1 MLNLLQCIS
10 LCILSAASS
19 QPAPVAIEPAR
30 APVSWELTIRFQDP
44 QRVSVIVPSEAEP
57 VVQLKETGAN
67 LTRVVVP
74 GKAEP
79 VVYWYMLY
87 TVENPS
93 DQEVDFYPEF
103 QLVTNTLRVVPSEV
117 QVSPEAFRAIQRR
130 SGDPLLLPPE
140 RVIGKLLRGKD
151 RARHS
156 VAIWKDFD
164 PKATSF
170 TVFVSGLS
178 GEMKRVKNPAFDA
191 SKPESRTNERY
202 FTFRKTLSIPY
213 KFPGS
218 AATRDRVS
226 PERLADKQ
234 QWIMR

>member
-30 APVSWELTIRFQDP
+30 APITWELNIRFQDP
-44 QRVSVIVPSEAEP
+44 QRVSVVLPD
-57 VVQLKETGAN
+57 
-67 LTRVVVP
+67 
-74 GKAEP
+74 KAEP

-93 DQEVDFYPEF
+93 DQEVDFYPDFE
-103 QLVTNTLRVVPSEV
+103 LVTNTLRVVQSEI

-130 SGDPLLLPPE
+130 SGDPLLIPPE

-164 PKATSF
+164 LKATSF

-191 SKPESRTNERY
+191 NKPESRTNERY

-218 AATRDRVS
+218 AVTRDRVA

>member
-1 MLNLLQCIS
+1 MINLLQCIS
-10 LCILSAASS
+10 LCMASAASS

-30 APVSWELTIRFQDP
+30 APVSWELSFRFQDP
-44 QRVSVIVPSEAEP
+44 QRVSV
-57 VVQLKETGAN
+57 
-67 LTRVVVP
+67 VVP
-74 GKAEP
+74 DRAEP

-103 QLVTNTLRVVPSEV
+103 QLVTNTLRVVQSEV
-117 QVSPEAFRAIQRR
+117 RVSPEAFRAIQRR
-130 SGDPLLLPPE
+130 SGDPLLIPPE

-164 PKATSF
+164 TKATSF

>member
-10 LCILSAASS
+10 LCMLSAVSS

-30 APVSWELTIRFQDP
+30 APVSWELNFRFQDP
-44 QRVSVIVPSEAEP
+44 QRVSVVLPD
-57 VVQLKETGAN
+57 
-67 LTRVVVP
+67 R
-74 GKAEP
+74 AEP

-87 TVENPS
+87 TVENPN
-93 DQEVDFYPEF
+93 DKEVEFYPDFE
-103 QLVTNTLRVVPSEV
+103 LVTNTLRVVPSEI

-130 SGDPLLLPPE
+130 ADDPLLIPPE

-218 AATRDRVS
+218 AATRDRVV